1 MRALLGPWH
10 GVCAAR
16 QGRVVA
22 HCSAMVSPLAHERLI
37 TGACRLLPGRAMRAV
52 LFGG

>member
-22 HCSAMVSPLAHERLI
+22 HCSAMASPFARKRPI
-37 TGACRLLPGRAMRAV
+37 AGACRLLPGRARQAV